1 MILIDTKKMASISRR
16 EQVKYYLERVMS
28 FLAAIVLIQTLYFKF
43 TNALE
48 SVYIFS
54 QLGMEPYGRLGTG
67 VIELIIGVLLLFRS
81 TSLLGSI
88 LAIGIISGAIFSHL
102 FVLGIVVQ
110 NDGGLLFG
118 LALTVFVSSFVSVFI
133 QRDKL
138 LKMIKTKRILIH

>member
-1 MILIDTKKMASISRR
+1 MASISRR
-16 EQVKYYLERVMS
+16 EQVKYYLERVMTV
-28 FLAAIVLIQTLYFKF
+28 LAAIVLIQTLYFKF
-43 TNALE
+43 TNTPE

-67 VIELIIGVLLLFRS
+67 VIELIIAVLLLFRS

-88 LAIGIISGAIFSHL
+88 LAIGIIFGAIFSHL
-102 FVLGIVVQ
+102 FILGIVVQ

-118 LALTVFVSSFVSVFI
+118 LALTVFVSNSVSVFI

-138 LKMIKTKRILIH
+138 IKMIKTKRILIH